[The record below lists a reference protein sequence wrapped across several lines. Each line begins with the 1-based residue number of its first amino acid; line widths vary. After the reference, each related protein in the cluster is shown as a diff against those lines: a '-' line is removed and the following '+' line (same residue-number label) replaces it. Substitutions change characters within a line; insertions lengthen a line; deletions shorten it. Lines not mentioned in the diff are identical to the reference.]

1 MTISATAATSGQIM
15 QLVGSQWAPVNFVTD
30 PTMGGDIA
38 NKASTSKVVKIQGR
52 VLPTTNPTN
61 GQLLEC
67 RGAVG
72 TEDHHHPVDLDLDPE
87 RGSERRDANY
97 PARCCSTVA
106 RNGDRSAVGGDLT
119 GTASAAAGGG
129 YTWRSRAKIA

>member
-1 MTISATAATSGQIM
+1 MDSSSNAAAQWEPKTITIPS
-15 QLVGSQWAPVNFVTD
+15 
-30 PTMGGDIA
+30 
-38 NKASTSKVVKIQGR
+38 
-52 VLPTTNPTN
+52 
-61 GQLLEC
+61 
-67 RGAVG
+67 
-72 TEDHHHPVDLDLDPE
+72 VDLDLDPE